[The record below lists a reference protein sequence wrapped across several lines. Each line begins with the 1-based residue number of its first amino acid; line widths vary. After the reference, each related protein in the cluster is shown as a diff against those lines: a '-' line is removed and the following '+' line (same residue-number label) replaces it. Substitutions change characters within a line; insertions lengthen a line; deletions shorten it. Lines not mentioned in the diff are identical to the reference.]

1 MASGKAEWFCKTE
14 NLIYALLAQLVE
26 QLTLN
31 QRAQGS
37 SPWKCTKQRKGTR
50 LGALS
55 LFRWNLRD
63 SDSMGQLMRVLGA
76 PEVSAAS
83 GGCSEPERA
92 GQRRRAM
99 RAHVMREVS
108 ATRRN
113 RMSPWKC
120 TTKRQDVCPA
130 FFVALPPYGGGF
142 AVRAAG
148 APVQLAGP
156 LRLNNMPP
164 AYCS

>member
-1 MASGKAEWFCKTE
+1 
-14 NLIYALLAQLVE
+14 
-26 QLTLN
+26 
-31 QRAQGS
+31 
-37 SPWKCTKQRKGTR
+37 
-50 LGALS
+50 
-55 LFRWNLRD
+55 
-63 SDSMGQLMRVLGA
+63 MGQLMRALGA

-130 FFVALPPYGGGF
+130 FFVALPPTGAASPF
-142 AVRAAG
+142 ALLPFLPMMSVQRIVIAMNAVFWGMKPAA
-148 APVQLAGP
+148 PRPEQKETV
-156 LRLNNMPP
+156 
-164 AYCS
+164 